1 MQGENMD
8 IAINKIKSMTL
19 CSTICE
25 KCGRKKKELGIYCPH
40 CGSKLPVVLELKEGE
55 QNENN

>member
-1 MQGENMD
+1 MD